1 MRIYISGPITG
12 IDENRCDVTFGF
24 TAADL
29 EIRGHEPI
37 SPWHVAKMLPDSFSY
52 EDYMDIDMVLLKKCD
67 AILMLDGWEESR
79 GATREFGYAS
89 RNDLP
94 IFYSINEIPENK

>member
-37 SPWHVAKMLPDSFSY
+37 SPWHVAKTLPKSFSY

-79 GATREFGYAS
+79 GCTREFGYAS
-89 RNDLP
+89 RTDLP
-94 IFYSINEIPENK
+94 IFYSINEIPKNK